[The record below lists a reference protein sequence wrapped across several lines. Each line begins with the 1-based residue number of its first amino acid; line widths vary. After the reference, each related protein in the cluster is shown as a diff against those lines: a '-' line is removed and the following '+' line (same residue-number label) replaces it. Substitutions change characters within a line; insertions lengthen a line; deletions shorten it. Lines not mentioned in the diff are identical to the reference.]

1 MAFLKLQDIGKIY
14 MSADNASVG
23 IRKVNLSFEK
33 GEFVAVTGKSGSG
46 KTTLLNV
53 IGGLDSFEEGELYI
67 EGRSTSHYAKADW
80 DEYVSKYISFI
91 FQDYNILESFTVLE
105 NIEFALTSI
114 KDLKERKQRALDIA
128 KKVGLEG
135 RLKTKGVKLSGGEKQ
150 RTVIA
155 RAIAKDSPIILAD
168 EPTGNLDSAN
178 AKSIMALLK
187 EISEDKLIIVV
198 THNYEDIKEYATR
211 HIRIFDGG
219 VESDEVFQKAE
230 SVEYY
235 KESDDKYEKEKQ
247 YVFKKRLKRENYS
260 KKERLSDFRDKIV
273 LGWKRYSTR
282 PKQNILIS
290 LILFIALSGI
300 ILAISMVSNMKF
312 YTSVMRVNALEGRV
326 MVAAST
332 SSGYTYEDA
341 DELCKKYGAEYY
353 IMHDTYLDI
362 QAQYVK
368 PDQDV
373 NFPSSITMELTVGK
387 KVNKGRLPSR
397 PDEVALKVPY
407 NLANDYS
414 LGEKIILLD
423 EIAGVRGSNQGM
435 EYTVVGIDLYVDNR
449 QPVGIYLTPEGY
461 DYYTR
466 LIRLGLPNLSGYV
479 YNIEGRE
486 QDTSSS
492 DDWFLSGYKIPY
504 RDEYVSLRIDYNL
517 KGKVAQTNARIR
529 DWQGIRVTGGRQT
542 WFTFEDLEYNA
553 DLKPVVSKLFSRSS
567 IVISL
572 SPELFNEL
580 TTQNSQ
586 QVSLMF
592 ENDKQADKAIEKMT
606 KDGYS
611 VLKAADINA
620 MSDLTIQQKF
630 INFISTT
637 LISIVFSV
645 TISLVVVVTLMK
657 LMTIGKKDI
666 SVFRTM
672 GISDS
677 VVKSSTYVQ
686 LMIALIPAII
696 LSVAFILFLYMAPF
710 GVVISFIGWSGVIM
724 IMLGMLTILLILAAS
739 YNRLIYR
746 NKIKKGLR
754 RANK

>member
-187 EISEDKLIIVV
+187 EISEDKLVIVV

-230 SVEYY
+230 NTEYVQDN
-235 KESDDKYEKEKQ
+235 DDNYERERKFIFEK
-247 YVFKKRLKRENYS
+247 RS
-260 KKERLSDFRDKIV
+260 KERRIDGASRKANIRDTFI
-273 LGWKRYSTR
+273 LGWKRFVTR
-282 PKQNILIS
+282 PRQNVFISAILFVAIFGIILAVAYYGNTSFSGRDNSKIMPIEGRVLVAGKDMGYTDEDAQALVDKYGAKSYIRDDFVLDRKVSVLYSKDVMDYENANIKFVDGQKVDKGRLPQSADEVAIRIPYAYANKYVIGNEICVAYDYTLKLVGIDYYIDNRNPMELYLTEEGLGIYAQWTRLNMNGVIYQTGADIPDSTIMRPATIYLDFSITDKTIKTNHQGADGKLFDMYDNNFNMLLEDFTPVYDADIDEKYPYLHGFIYMWIGPQTLKEFYSEYSMQISLIFENDKSAIAAMDKMTDDGYITVLSTKIKEINSKSFANKLLDFISSTLISILIS
-290 LILFIALSGI
+290 LALS
-300 ILAISMVSNMKF
+300 L
-312 YTSVMRVNALEGRV
+312 
-326 MVAAST
+326 
-332 SSGYTYEDA
+332 
-341 DELCKKYGAEYY
+341 
-353 IMHDTYLDI
+353 
-362 QAQYVK
+362 
-368 PDQDV
+368 
-373 NFPSSITMELTVGK
+373 
-387 KVNKGRLPSR
+387 
-397 PDEVALKVPY
+397 
-407 NLANDYS
+407 
-414 LGEKIILLD
+414 
-423 EIAGVRGSNQGM
+423 
-435 EYTVVGIDLYVDNR
+435 
-449 QPVGIYLTPEGY
+449 
-461 DYYTR
+461 
-466 LIRLGLPNLSGYV
+466 
-479 YNIEGRE
+479 
-486 QDTSSS
+486 
-492 DDWFLSGYKIPY
+492 
-504 RDEYVSLRIDYNL
+504 
-517 KGKVAQTNARIR
+517 
-529 DWQGIRVTGGRQT
+529 
-542 WFTFEDLEYNA
+542 
-553 DLKPVVSKLFSRSS
+553 
-567 IVISL
+567 IVI
-572 SPELFNEL
+572 
-580 TTQNSQ
+580 
-586 QVSLMF
+586 
-592 ENDKQADKAIEKMT
+592 
-606 KDGYS
+606 
-611 VLKAADINA
+611 
-620 MSDLTIQQKF
+620 
-630 INFISTT
+630 TT
-637 LISIVFSV
+637 LIKLVSV
-645 TISLVVVVTLMK
+645 SRNDVA
-657 LMTIGKKDI
+657 
-666 SVFRTM
+666 VFRTM
-672 GISDS
+672 GINDK
-677 VVKSSTYVQ
+677 VVKNSTYMQ
-686 LMIALIPAII
+686 LFLALIPA
-696 LSVAFILFLYMAPF
+696 LLLT
-710 GVVISFIGWSGVIM
+710 GVICM
-724 IMLGMLTILLILAAS
+724 ILYLAPTGWLLPFMGWDAIMSLLICVAIVLILVAAS